1 MVKVSIVIPIYN
13 VEKYLRQCLGSV
25 VNQTLADIEIICVND
40 GSKDSSLEIIKEY
53 AAKDERVRI
62 IDKPNSGYGHSMNCG
77 FDMATGE
84 YIGIIESDDYADP
97 DMFEKLYACAK
108 ENDLDVAKAGFYYYY
123 SIPEDVSTPEPIAP
137 ASMCKRVFCPTA
149 LGRLDKITAFFNI
162 KPTIWSAIYRR
173 EFIRENGIRFNET
186 PGASYQDLGF
196 TFKVWATA
204 KRVKLLRECFL
215 HYRQDNEASS
225 INSPGKVY
233 CVYDEYQEIDRFIGE
248 RAELG
253 DLLRRVKSRLKYD
266 SYIWNYERLGKELR
280 VEWIR
285 FAAEDL
291 GREMAT
297 GYTVRD
303 NFPDYKW
310 EDLELIIKSPDAY
323 HERRE
328 REEDGIVLAGG
339 VAKREGIFRKTGRYI
354 KKFFRTWRERGFGYA
369 VRRVIGKLQGRQER

>member
-13 VEKYLRQCLGSV
+13 VERYLRQCLDSV
-25 VNQTLADIEIICVND
+25 VNQTLREIEIICVND
-40 GSKDSSLEIIKEY
+40 GSKDTSLSIIEEY

-62 IDKPNSGYGHSMNCG
+62 IDKPNSGYGNSMNCG

-84 YIGIIESDDYADP
+84 YIGIVESDDYADP

-123 SIPEDVSTPEPIAP
+123 SIPKDVSTPEPIAT
-137 ASMCKRVFCPTA
+137 AAMCKRVFCPTQ
-149 LGRLDKITAFFNI
+149 LGSLDKITSFFNI

-173 EFIRENGIRFNET
+173 EFIRECGIRFNET

-196 TFKVWATA
+196 TFKVWARA

-215 HYRQDNEASS
+215 HYRQDNETSS

-233 CVYDEYQEIDRFIGE
+233 CVYDEYCEIDRFLSESDGNV
-248 RAELG
+248 
-253 DLLRRVKSRLKYD
+253 DMLRRVKARLKYD
-266 SYIWNYERLGKELR
+266 SYIWNYERLGEGLR
-280 VEWIR
+280 EEWIR
-285 FAAEDL
+285 FASEDL
-291 GREMAT
+291 GREMAS
-297 GYTVRD
+297 GYMVRE

-310 EDLELIIKSPDAY
+310 DDLELIISDPDAY
-323 HERRE
+323 HARRA
-328 REEDGIVLAGG
+328 REAEGVVLSDGAVR
-339 VAKREGIFRKTGRYI
+339 REGIFRKIGRLT